1 MTNTGYFNHYT
12 TNTLWNPSPPKTL
25 VFELLPGSPSLPST
39 RQQQSELE
47 DGRDF
52 MHTEEVIISAGTRA
66 AARPPGGCGS
76 GLVHLYWR
84 PFSRYK

>member
-66 AARPPGGCGS
+66 AARPA
-76 GLVHLYWR
+76 VAVAWR
-84 PFSRYK
+84 ARAPILASFLTV